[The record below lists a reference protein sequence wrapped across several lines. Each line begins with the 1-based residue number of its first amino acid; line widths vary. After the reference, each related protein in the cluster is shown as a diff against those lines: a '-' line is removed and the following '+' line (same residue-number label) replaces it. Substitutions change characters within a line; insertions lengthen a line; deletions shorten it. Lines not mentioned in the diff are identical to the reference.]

1 MKDKLAN
8 FKKGAKEALNSATDA
23 AKRASETVM
32 NTSKNVAV
40 TVFDQ
45 DGDGKFDQEDV
56 KILTEKA
63 TTVSKSLFNKSSEIL
78 NEASKSKMAK
88 DAAAG
93 AAVGAVVAIPVP
105 IIGPIA
111 GSVIGAGVG
120 VYKNVTGKGSNETPT
135 EKIEIKKDIDVY
147 AEILKLGDLKEKELI
162 TEEEFNE
169 QKKSL
174 LEISKQQ
181 KA

>member
-1 MKDKLAN
+1 MKDKFAN
-8 FKKGAKEALNSATDA
+8 FKKGAKEALQSATDT
-23 AKRASETVM
+23 AKRAAETAM
-32 NTSKNVAV
+32 TTGKNVAV
-40 TVFDQ
+40 TIFDQ

-56 KILTEKA
+56 RMLTEKA
-63 TTVSKSLFNKSSEIL
+63 TSASKDLLNKSCEVL

-111 GSVIGAGVG
+111 GAVVGAGIG
-120 VYKNVTGKGSNETPT
+120 IYKNVTGKGSNETPS